1 MGKRLDRT
9 NLLGTLVV
17 ASSAVLLTACS
28 GDIFGGRGIDPNA
41 PYDPNAPLVCD
52 DVRSVEAPLR
62 RLTSA
67 QLENMVHDLFGG
79 LVAVDADMPVAP
91 GLGSSGFSTDPD
103 ANPASERALEAQ
115 LEAAEEVAVGV
126 VGALEALLPCA
137 RTSPG
142 EDCAERFIDTYAE
155 RAMRRPLTGDV
166 RSELL
171 AAYRLGSGDGFD
183 EGIAALVTHLFLR
196 PEVIFVL
203 EHGKGTTKGGLE
215 LTSYEIATRLSLLFF
230 DSIPD
235 EELWEAARSGAL
247 DGELEAQAERMLRD
261 ARARSGLGR
270 FVREWAQLQPLS
282 PDDKDSSVYPGFDAS
297 LARSMEEE
305 LVRFSVDVFQN
316 GTLSDFYASP
326 KTFVDANMASFY
338 GVESPPSGWH
348 AAHPDPQR
356 RLGVLGRPA
365 LLASFASAREGSYI
379 HRGRFVL
386 QQALCQPIPAPPLDA
401 LAQNPEFP
409 ADASNREMSMIR
421 RSIPACAGCHERLDG
436 IGLAFDEFGAI
447 GEYRTVDSRGNA
459 VDTSGQLLAGV
470 DIAGSFDGVAEL
482 AQNLSI
488 SEDARACMSMQWFR
502 FAFSRRESGHDL
514 CAVQDIDWAFRDA
527 GGDFASLVSALA
539 STDAFRTRRLSEEK

>member
-9 NLLGTLVV
+9 TLRGILAV
-17 ASSAVLLTACS
+17 ASALTACS
-28 GDIFGGRGIDPNA
+28 GDIFGGGGIDPNA

-79 LVAVDADMPVAP
+79 LVAVDADLPVSP
-91 GLGSSGFSTDPD
+91 GLGTSGFSTDPEV
-103 ANPASERALEAQ
+103 NPESERALEAQ
-115 LEAAEEVAVGV
+115 LEVAEEVALGV
-126 VGALEALLPCA
+126 VGALDALLPCA
-137 RTSPG
+137 RTAPD
-142 EDCAERFIDTYAE
+142 EDCATRFIDTYAE
-155 RAMRRPLTGDV
+155 RAMRRPLTGDA
-166 RSELL
+166 RAELI
-171 AAYRLGSGDGFD
+171 AAFRLGAGDGFD

-203 EHGKGTTKGGLE
+203 EHGKGTNKGGIE
-215 LTSYEIATRLSLLFF
+215 LTSYELATRLSLLFF

-235 EELWEAARSGAL
+235 EELFEAARSGAL
-247 DGELEAQAERMLRD
+247 EDELELEAQAARMLRD
-261 ARARSGLGR
+261 PRARVGLGR
-270 FVREWAQLQPLS
+270 FVREWAQLQPLQ
-282 PDDKDSSVYPGFDAS
+282 PEDKDSSLYPGFDAS

-305 LVRFSVDVFQN
+305 LVRFSVDAFQN
-316 GTLSDFYASP
+316 GTLADFYASP
-326 KTFVDANMASFY
+326 KTFVDARMAAFY
-338 GVESPPSGWH
+338 GIEPPSSGWS
-348 AAHPDPQR
+348 AAEPDPQH

-379 HRGRFVL
+379 HRGKFVL

-409 ADASNREMSMIR
+409 ADASNREMSLIR

-470 DIAGSFDGVAEL
+470 DIAGNFDGVAEL
-482 AQNLSI
+482 AQNLAA
-488 SEDARACMSMQWFR
+488 SEDARACMSTQWFR

-539 STDAFRTRRLSEEK
+539 RTDAFKTRRLSKEN